1 MKTPFFEKIM
11 KIVRRKKIGTALLT
25 ATASSMLMTA
35 CDVLKPSVSGN
46 LMPAP
51 NFELCIEVEPE
62 TANVIVDYSEVL
74 DGECTNVYAPSAQVT
89 ATAEGYQDYEETIA
103 VSEDSTHTI
112 TMTPESE
119 EGTDDSGQ

>member
-1 MKTPFFEKIM
+1 M
-11 KIVRRKKIGTALLT
+11 KIVRRKKIGAALLT
-25 ATASSMLMTA
+25 ATTSSMFMTA

-62 TANVIVDYSEVL
+62 EAEVL
-74 DGECTNVYAPSAQVT
+74 VDTYPVPDGSCTSVYMEMVQIT
-89 ATAEGYQDYEETIA
+89 ATADGYEDYEQTIT
-103 VSEDSTHTI
+103 VSEDITHTI

-119 EGTDDSGQ
+119 EGGNDSGE